1 LESQNESQ
9 GFQSNSIRSFAY
21 QGDMVAQMKKNTK
34 IRTTKDKAEA
44 LIWAIDLVRELGPDL
59 HVNPIS
65 KRECKYTK
73 EKIRRVA
80 GI

>member
-1 LESQNESQ
+1 
-9 GFQSNSIRSFAY
+9 
-21 QGDMVAQMKKNTK
+21 MKKNTK
-34 IRTTKDKAEA
+34 VRTTKDKAEA